1 MRTIIICNIFLF
13 FLSTFFFSGPVHAR
27 RYHRIDLNKD
37 GKVTRREKEQY
48 SLWKKHEARIK
59 KKWIAKRREWRSY
72 RYRVGS
78 HYESNFDANKDG
90 WLSPGETKELLY
102 AKYRI
107 VLEQGSAMTES
118 RFEKPYDT
126 NSNGSIDKKEAKAIA
141 QDL

>member
-1 MRTIIICNIFLF
+1 MRTILIITLSL
-13 FLSTFFFSGPVHAR
+13 FLSGTAVPLSVYAR
-27 RYHRIDLNKD
+27 RFHPADLNLD

-48 SLWKKHEARIK
+48 GLWKRNEAQIK

-90 WLSPGETKELLY
+90 WLSPGEIKELLY
-102 AKYRI
+102 EKYVI
-107 VLEQGSAMTES
+107 IQKQGSAMTES
-118 RFEKPYDT
+118 KFERPYDT
-126 NSNGSIDKKEAKAIA
+126 DQSGSIDKKEAKAIA